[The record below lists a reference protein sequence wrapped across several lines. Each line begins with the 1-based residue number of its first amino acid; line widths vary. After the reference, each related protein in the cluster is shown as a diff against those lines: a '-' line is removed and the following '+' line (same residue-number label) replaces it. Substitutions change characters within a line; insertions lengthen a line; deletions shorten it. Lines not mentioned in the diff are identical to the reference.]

1 MLLKMQSLRGQ
12 PIGASVKFTLS
23 ASAVWVGSEQSVYDD
38 GYVFIKNKWNHKTSQ
53 EWCNE

>member
-38 GYVFIKNKWNHKTSQ
+38 GYVFIKNK
-53 EWCNE
+53 